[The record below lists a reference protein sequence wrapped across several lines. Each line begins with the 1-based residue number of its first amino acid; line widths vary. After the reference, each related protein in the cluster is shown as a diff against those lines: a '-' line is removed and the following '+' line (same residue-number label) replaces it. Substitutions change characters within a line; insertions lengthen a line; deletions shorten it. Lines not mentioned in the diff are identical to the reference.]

1 MAALPPYA
9 RAEAVLRHRTHWIL
23 LASVMIIAALATRA
37 FAQGNLKTVEE
48 EIEDL
53 RGKLVELN
61 SELDSLEQDLL
72 VPRTSAIKIFLT
84 STAGKQFQLQ
94 SVKVLVDDR
103 MVGTHVYRAEEN
115 MALQNGGAQSLFE
128 GHVSAGDH
136 TIIAQFTGVDLIQN
150 RINKAIRFKVKGKER
165 TLSFVELRVGY
176 STDKKRPDFT
186 YEIHE

>member
-1 MAALPPYA
+1 MAAMPPYA
-9 RAEAVLRHRTHWIL
+9 QAESSRRRMHLIL
-23 LASVMIIAALATRA
+23 LVCVALLAALATRA

-48 EIEDL
+48 EIEEL

-72 VPRTSAIKIFLT
+72 VPRTSAMKVFLT

-94 SVKVLVDDR
+94 SVKVLLDDR
-103 MVGTHVYRAEEN
+103 MVGTHVYRGEEN
-115 MALQNGGAQSLFE
+115 LALQNGGAQSLYE
-128 GHVSAGDH
+128 GHVSTGEH

-150 RINKAIRFKVKGKER
+150 RINKAIRFKLKGKER
-165 TLSFVELRVGY
+165 TLTFVELRVGY
-176 STDKKRPDFT
+176 STEKKRPDFT